1 MKTTILILL
10 AMTASVFSGDWKL
23 VWSDEFNTDGRPDAG
38 KWSYE
43 TGYIRNNE
51 IQFYTDD
58 RPENA
63 RVENGMLVIET
74 RKDNYKGH
82 EVTSASL
89 HTKDK
94 AEWTYGRFEIRA
106 KLPTGKGMWPA
117 IWMLGANSRESAG
130 WPECGEIDILENVGF
145 EPDVIHANVHT
156 KAYNHA
162 IGTNKGDKI
171 EVKAPYDTFYVY
183 SIEWTPEYIEFFVDD
198 TRYFRFEN
206 EHKGNAEWPFDKPF
220 YLILNAAYGGGW
232 GGRQGV
238 DDSILPQKYYIDYVR
253 VYQKSK

>member
-1 MKTTILILL
+1 MKTIMLILL
-10 AMTASVFSGDWKL
+10 AMTASLFAGEWEL
-23 VWSDEFNTDGRPDAG
+23 VWSDEFETDGRPDAG

-43 TGYIRNNE
+43 TGYVRNDE
-51 IQFYTDD
+51 VQFYTDN

-63 RVENGMLVIET
+63 RVEDGMLVIET
-74 RKDNYKGH
+74 RKDNYQDH
-82 EVTSASL
+82 DVTSASL

-94 AEWTYGRFEIRA
+94 AEWTYGRFEVRA

-117 IWMLGANSRESAG
+117 IWMLGANYRETAG
-130 WPECGEIDILENVGF
+130 WPECGEIDIMENVGF

-171 EVKAPYDTFYVY
+171 TVEAPYDNFYVY
-183 SIEWTPEYIEFFVDD
+183 SIEWTPEYIEFFVDGKQ
-198 TRYFRFEN
+198 YFRFEN

-220 YLILNAAYGGGW
+220 YLILNAAYGGSW

-238 DDSILPQKYYIDYVR
+238 DDTILPQQYYIDYVR
-253 VYQKSK
+253 VYQKSE